1 MRPLQKRRMGSIF
14 YRGLSISYG
23 QIGFIGF
30 NRVIQFTEA
39 RSTAAFRI
47 VHAGFTGVLHSPKD
61 APALVATWRA
71 ASR

>member
-47 VHAGFTGVLHSPKD
+47 VHAGFTAEYHISINCRGLLLRS
-61 APALVATWRA
+61 W
-71 ASR
+71 

>member
-1 MRPLQKRRMGSIF
+1 MGSIF

-47 VHAGFTGVLHSPKD
+47 VHAGFTAEYHISINCRGLLLRS
-61 APALVATWRA
+61 W
-71 ASR
+71 